1 MFNNK
6 SVVAIV
12 PARGGSKGIYKKN
25 ITLLNGKP
33 LIEYTLDVALKSSY
47 IDEVIVS
54 TDDLEIEM
62 ISKNIGAKIVKRPPA
77 ISTDSSLT
85 LDTIKH
91 VIKQVG
97 FINDETIIILLQ
109 ATSPLR
115 EQHHIKDSLEFFTNS
130 CTSVVSVC
138 ESEHTPY
145 KMYKIHN
152 NKLVDFISE
161 KWRGIPRQRVPKVYR
176 ENGSIYVTSAKNVM
190 NNSLYGNNPRPYV
203 MKSSFSID
211 IDTKFDLK
219 LAELALEIKI
229 TDV

>member
-130 CTSVVSVC
+130 YICKGFLPIGINVWSYAKSC
-138 ESEHTPY
+138 
-145 KMYKIHN
+145 I
-152 NKLVDFISE
+152 IIRE
-161 KWRGIPRQRVPKVYR
+161 KEGGINRAPK
-176 ENGSIYVTSAKNVM
+176 
-190 NNSLYGNNPRPYV
+190 P
-203 MKSSFSID
+203 
-211 IDTKFDLK
+211 
-219 LAELALEIKI
+219 
-229 TDV
+229 